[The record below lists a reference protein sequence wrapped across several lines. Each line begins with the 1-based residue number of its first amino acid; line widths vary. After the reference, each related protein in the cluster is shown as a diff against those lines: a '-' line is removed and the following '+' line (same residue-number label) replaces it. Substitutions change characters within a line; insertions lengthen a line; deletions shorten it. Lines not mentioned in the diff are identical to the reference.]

1 MPLALEVFY
10 IDPKADHGQAMIDQ
24 VTFAREY
31 ETAFNDGYHTGFE
44 EAQATMAAQA
54 AHSKTELAQQL
65 QKLSFTYHE
74 AQAHVLTA
82 LQPLLRH
89 ILDQVL
95 PLIARET
102 LGPIVMETLI
112 PLADRL
118 SDAPLILRVNPA
130 SQWAVQTVI
139 EAGTTLPLRLC
150 ADPAL
155 SEGQVHLQLGLAEAE
170 VNLDQTTADIAI
182 AVRGFFDLHGKDVL
196 YG

>member
-1 MPLALEVFY
+1 MPLALEVFLM
-10 IDPKADHGQAMIDQ
+10 DAKADHEQTMIDQ
-24 VTFAREY
+24 VTFEREF
-31 ETAFNDGYHTGFE
+31 ETAFNDGYRTGFE
-44 EAQATMAAQA
+44 EAQASMAAQA
-54 AHSKTELAQQL
+54 ARNKTELAQQL

-112 PLADRL
+112 PLANRL
-118 SDAPLILRVNPA
+118 SDAPLVLRVNPA
-130 SQWAVQTVI
+130 SQLAVQSVI
-139 EAGTTLPLRLC
+139 EAGTSLPLRLC
-150 ADPAL
+150 ADPAM

-170 VNLDQTTADIAI
+170 VNLDQTTADIAF